1 MIFED
6 VKNDENYK
14 KVLAFNTVYVDSEK
28 YKETDW
34 STIRDQYSFLLRYD
48 LTKAKLNV
56 LGWRIAYP
64 PTP

>member
-1 MIFED
+1 MRLLRIPIVIYAVVF
-6 VKNDENYK
+6 
-14 KVLAFNTVYVDSEK
+14 DSEK

>member
-1 MIFED
+1 MRLIRILIVIYAVVF
-6 VKNDENYK
+6 
-14 KVLAFNTVYVDSEK
+14 DSEK